1 MTTNK
6 KHPHKGD
13 VTLPN
18 IQEFIKKFCTFI
30 FVFSDINTV
39 FIDKDQHVV
48 LEYGYNAIPE
58 PLQPYL
64 GDLGTLSFLQQSNNH
79 PYVSLHSTSYHLNF
93 VTAEVYDNQAFLGT
107 IIIGPYLLDEPTS
120 LMVENVLF
128 ENKLSISLKHLIK
141 EYYNSLP
148 LLSSYKAKL
157 IAESLVYSLSSL
169 DSLAN
174 NNIQIATAHHTFEA
188 QLQQPLDIL
197 TQTNE
202 LANNSIEQSYL
213 VENKLI
219 HAIAQGDKERAE
231 ELSSDII
238 SLVANLPD
246 RIPHDPLRSRK
257 NLTFV
262 LNTLLRK
269 AAEEGGLH
277 PTKIHSISKKFA
289 IQIETS
295 NSIQEI
301 INLQKNMIATYCNST
316 YKYSLKGYNYL
327 IRSTIEYIRI
337 NLDQDLSLLNISEA
351 LNISP
356 HELSRQFKKETDIP
370 ITHYINNL
378 RINEAVYFLE
388 NQAMSITDIAHMVGF
403 NDVNYFT
410 KVFKKTKG
418 VTPSKYR
425 KNKS

>member
-13 VTLPN
+13 VILPN
-18 IQEFIKKFCTFI
+18 IPESIKSFCTFI

-39 FIDKDQHVV
+39 FTDKDQHIV
-48 LEYGYNAIPE
+48 LEYGYNPIPE

-64 GDLGTLSFLQQSNNH
+64 GGLSNLPCLQLSNTH

-93 VTAEVYDNQAFLGT
+93 ITAKVYDDKESIGT
-107 IIIGPYLLDEPTS
+107 IVIGPYLLDEPTS

-128 ENKLSISLKHLIK
+128 ENKLSISLKYLIK

-157 IAESLVYSLSSL
+157 IAESLVYSLSNL
-169 DSLAN
+169 DSLAD
-174 NNIQIATAHHTFEA
+174 NNIQIGTVHHTFDA
-188 QLQQPLDIL
+188 QLHKPLDIL

-202 LANNSIEQSYL
+202 LDTNSIEQTYL

-219 HAIAQGDKERAE
+219 HAVAQGDKERAD
-231 ELSSDII
+231 ELSNDMI
-238 SLVANLPD
+238 SLGSNIPD
-246 RIPHDPLRSRK
+246 RIPQDPLRSRK
-257 NLTFV
+257 NLSFV

-418 VTPSKYR
+418 VPPSKYR